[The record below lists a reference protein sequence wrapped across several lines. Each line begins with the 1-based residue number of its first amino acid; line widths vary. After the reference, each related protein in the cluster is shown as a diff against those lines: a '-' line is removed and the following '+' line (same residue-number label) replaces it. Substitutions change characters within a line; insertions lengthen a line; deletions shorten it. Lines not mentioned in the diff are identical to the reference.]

1 MANNNKITAIGYI
14 KSMDWQTF
22 IVAVY
27 RIWNEIEQSII
38 INSFNEIFKGLKKID
53 EDLNNGIIE

>member
-1 MANNNKITAIGYI
+1 
-14 KSMDWQTF
+14 MDWQTF
-22 IVAVY
+22 IVAVS